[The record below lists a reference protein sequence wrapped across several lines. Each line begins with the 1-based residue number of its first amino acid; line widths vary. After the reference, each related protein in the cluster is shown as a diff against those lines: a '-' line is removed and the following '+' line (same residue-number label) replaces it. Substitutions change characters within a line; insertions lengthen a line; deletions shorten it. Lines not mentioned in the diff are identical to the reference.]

1 MDWNGKV
8 EMMKLIDNSKNDK
21 LGTEIFHDYVLEHM
35 VDFENQDWD
44 LFITGIDLIPDEMKS
59 YIEFYTRLYECVKNV
74 KSPSYRVAI
83 RLARLEQICET
94 NLNIK

>member
-21 LGTEIFHDYVLEHM
+21 LGTELFHDYVLEHM

-44 LFITGIDLIPDEMKS
+44 LFITGMDLIPDEMKT
-59 YIEFYTRLYECVKNV
+59 YIEFYTRLY
-74 KSPSYRVAI
+74 SYIKVMEWPGMRVAI
-83 RLARLEQICET
+83 RFERLEQICKED
-94 NLNIK
+94 LNIK